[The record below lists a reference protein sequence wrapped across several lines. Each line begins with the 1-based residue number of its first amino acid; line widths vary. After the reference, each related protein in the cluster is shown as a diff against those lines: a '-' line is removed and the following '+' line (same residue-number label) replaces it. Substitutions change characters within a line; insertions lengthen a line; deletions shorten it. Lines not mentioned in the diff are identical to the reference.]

1 MLPVL
6 AVIIFIWQANY
17 YYETF
22 LATLLL
28 SSCFLFCTP
37 GHHNIHRYDNTKW
50 ECNVQNNRA

>member
-37 GHHNIHRYDNTKW
+37 GHHNIHRYDK
-50 ECNVQNNRA
+50 